1 MIAFLFKN
9 TSHCRSFSLIYI
21 LTGSFA
27 WAQEASGDKP
37 KSAVNIFDQ
46 PGRLFDMK
54 IPKGFKPVAA
64 EEAGTLRWRKGDGE
78 IQLVVGEL
86 QYESANRLFEALH
99 KAAKSNNRIEKV
111 RTLRLKQGIGLT
123 IKEKPPKDPDRL
135 RIWRLMAAFGK
146 KIFNVEFSAPGKEF
160 DSFAGDF
167 KAAIK
172 SFKLASQSKD
182 GVSKQ
187 PVRVKSKYRPCRSWW
202 MPWAGSDWRY
212 IYSAPGPA
220 QGR

>member
-1 MIAFLFKN
+1 L
-9 TSHCRSFSLIYI
+9 I
-21 LTGSFA
+21 LTGSFT
-27 WAQEASGDKP
+27 WAQEASVDKP
-37 KSAVNIFDQ
+37 KSEVNIFNQ

-54 IPKGFKPVAA
+54 IPKGFKPVAT
-64 EEAGTLRWRKGDGE
+64 EEAGTLKWRKGHGE

-99 KAAKSNNRIEKV
+99 KAAKSNDRIEKV
-111 RTLRLKQGIGLT
+111 RMLRLREGKGLT

-135 RIWRLMAAFGK
+135 RIWRLMAAFRK

-160 DSFAGDF
+160 DSFTGDF

-172 SFKLASQSKD
+172 SFKLAPQSKS
-182 GVSKQ
+182 GARKQ
-187 PVRVKSKYRPCRSWW
+187 PVRVKSKCRQCGSWW
-202 MPWAGSDWRY
+202 IPWAGCDWRH